1 MSITKHPR
9 RLIVRVSVIALVFGS
24 ACITIN
30 RIPRETD
37 LGSHHVKVTPACQ
50 SASTHSNRHYEKD
63 GSSRI
68 EFYEFKCGD
77 VTILIRDNLLNVN
90 GKSYGTLNENDIIAV
105 NYGNVSVNSTRRAAD
120 R

>member
-1 MSITKHPR
+1 M
-9 RLIVRVSVIALVFGS
+9 RLIVLVYVLALVFGS
-24 ACITIN
+24 ACVRIN
-30 RIPRETD
+30 RVPRETD
-37 LGSHHVKVTPACQ
+37 LGSHHVRVTPDCQ

-77 VTILIRDNLLNVN
+77 VTILIRDNTLTVN
-90 GKSYGTLNENDIIAV
+90 GKPYGTLNENDIIAV
-105 NYGNVSVNSTRRAAD
+105 NYGNVSVNSTLRAAD

>member
-1 MSITKHPR
+1 M
-9 RLIVRVSVIALVFGS
+9 RLSCIFCILFLVLFS
-24 ACITIN
+24 ACIKIT
-30 RIPRETD
+30 RAPRETD
-37 LGSHHVKVTPACQ
+37 LGSHHVSVTPDCQ
-50 SASTHSNRHYEKD
+50 SASTHSNRRYEKD

-77 VTILIRDNLLNVN
+77 ATVLIRDNTLTVN

-105 NYGNVSVNSTRRAAD
+105 NYGNVSVNSTLRAAY